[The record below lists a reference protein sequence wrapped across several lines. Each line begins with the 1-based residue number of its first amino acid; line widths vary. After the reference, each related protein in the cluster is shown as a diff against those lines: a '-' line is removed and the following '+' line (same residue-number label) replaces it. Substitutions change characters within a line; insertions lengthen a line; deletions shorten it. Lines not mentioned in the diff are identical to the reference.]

1 MRSQRRVL
9 VLGPDH
15 AAADLAVHVAADRVD
30 ALVEMR
36 LVDIREA
43 DVEALERADMGDA
56 AAHLAGADDADALD
70 HDAILRVYFFSTAA
84 VSSGTIW
91 NRSPTMP

>member
-1 MRSQRRVL
+1 MLRPIV
-9 VLGPDH
+9 VD
-15 AAADLAVHVAADRVD
+15 ARVD
-30 ALVEMR
+30 VR
-36 LVDIREA
+36 LVDVHQA

-70 HDAILRVYFFSTAA
+70 LHDGLLQRYFLSTAA

-91 NRSPTMP
+91 NRSPTRP